1 MDTPASPIEIYKS
14 EKERL
19 QALLQ
24 TQKKKQSNLGWF
36 RLAIIVVTAIVAFQ
50 FFPVSVAG
58 GVIAILVGIG
68 IFLAVVSVDVNN
80 NNAISNTQKLLA
92 INEDEISVWHHQFY
106 HLYDGAEF
114 MPEVHDYAGDL
125 DLFGKASLFQY
136 INRGHSQQGRAL
148 LAHNFLNPL
157 LPKEIEERQE
167 AIAGLAPLY
176 TWRQQ
181 LQALSMQT
189 PVTQRTQKGA
199 ELWLQEEKEYFTGAR
214 WGWIVSVY
222 SVVAIT
228 SALAAALGY
237 IPTALFSLLLII
249 YLVVSSSLSKRAVQ
263 AYAHLAGMV
272 KEVDTLQQVMQWIEA
287 QPFKSGLLQRLQQ
300 SVRVDNKPAASQ
312 IKSLKNILGRFD
324 LRLNVLVFIF
334 LNSFLLWD
342 VRQMRALN
350 TWRHKNRE
358 KVTYWFRLIAQ
369 MEVLCSLATLRFNR
383 PQWCF
388 PKITD
393 QHFTFNASALGH
405 PLIPEGNRVV
415 SSFDVEGVSKVALVT
430 GSNMAGKSTFLRS
443 LGVGVVMAQMGAPV
457 CSQSLQLSPVR
468 LMSSMRIADNLA
480 ENTSTF
486 YAELKKLKT
495 IIEAVRSH
503 QPLFVLLDEILRG
516 TNSLDRHIGSK
527 ALIKQLIKEKAV
539 AVIATHDVEMA
550 KLENA
555 YPQSIENYHFD
566 VQVEG
571 EELYFDYKLKHGVCT
586 SLNAS
591 ILMKKIGIELQ

>member
-1 MDTPASPIEIYKS
+1 MELKVSAEEIYKG
-14 EKERL
+14 EKDRL
-19 QALLQ
+19 QTLLQ
-24 TQKKKQSNLGWF
+24 TQKKKQNNLGWL

-50 FFPVSVAG
+50 AFPVSVAW
-58 GVIAILVGIG
+58 GVLAIIAGIAV
-68 IFLAVVSVDVNN
+68 FLAVVSIDVNN
-80 NNAISNTQKLLA
+80 NNAISNTQKLLT
-92 INEDEISVWHHQFY
+92 INEDEISVLHNDFH

-114 MPEVHDYAGDL
+114 TPDVHDYAGDL
-125 DLFGKASLFQY
+125 DVFGKASLYQY
-136 INRGHSQQGRAL
+136 INRSNSEQGRAL

-157 LPKEIEERQE
+157 LPNEILERQA
-167 AIAGLAPLY
+167 AITELTPLY
-176 TWRQQ
+176 HWRHQ
-181 LQALSMQT
+181 LQSLGKQT
-189 PVTQRTQKGA
+189 PVTQRTERQA
-199 ELWLQEEKEYFTGAR
+199 QLWLQEEKEYFTGTK
-214 WGWIVSVY
+214 WSWIVTLY
-222 SVVAIT
+222 SIFAVASAIT
-228 SALAAALGY
+228 AALGY
-237 IPTALFSLLLII
+237 IPTALFSLLFII
-249 YLVVSSSLSKRAVQ
+249 YLVVSSALSKRAVQ
-263 AYAHLAGMV
+263 AYAHLAGIV
-272 KEVDTLQQVMQWIEA
+272 KEVETLQAFMQWIEG
-287 QPFKSGLLQRLQQ
+287 QPFKSALLQRLQQ
-300 SVRVDNKPAASQ
+300 SVKVDDKPASTQ
-312 IKSLKNILGRFD
+312 IKSLKSILGRFD

-334 LNSFLLWD
+334 LISFLLWD

-350 TWRHKNRE
+350 SWRHKNRN
-358 KVTYWFRLIAQ
+358 KVANWFSLVAQ
-369 MEVLCSLATLRFNR
+369 MEVLSSLATLRFNQ

-388 PKITD
+388 PSFTN
-393 QHFTFNASALGH
+393 QHFTFNATSLGH
-405 PLIPEGNRVV
+405 PLIPQQSRVV
-415 SSFDVEGVSKVALVT
+415 SHFDVEGTAKVALVT

-443 LGVGVVMAQMGAPV
+443 LGVAVVMAQMGAPV
-457 CSQSLQLSPVR
+457 CAQRLQLSPVR

-527 ALIKQLIKEKAV
+527 ALIKQLIKENAV

-550 KLENA
+550 KLDEA

-591 ILMKKIGIELQ
+591 ILMKKIGIEL